1 MKVAASSHSDIGVWS
16 GIKEE
21 RSCELDVEF
30 KNVQIKKNQ
39 NVVAEKI

>member
-1 MKVAASSHSDIGVWS
+1 MVRLNINEQIMKEAASSHSDIGVWS

-30 KNVQIKKNQ
+30 KNI
-39 NVVAEKI
+39 